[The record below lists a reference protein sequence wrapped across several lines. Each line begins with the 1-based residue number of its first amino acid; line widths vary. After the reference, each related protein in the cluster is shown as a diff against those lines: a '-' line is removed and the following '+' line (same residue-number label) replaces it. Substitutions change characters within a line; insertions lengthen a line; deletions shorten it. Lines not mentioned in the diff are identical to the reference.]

1 MSNNP
6 GINYIIKTLEL
17 LIVFFYKCIRIKSME
32 QIVNPIYYKVT
43 GVVINLHNK
52 TIFESVILT
61 GFSS

>member
-43 GVVINLHNK
+43 GVVLTCIIKQYLNLL
-52 TIFESVILT
+52 F
-61 GFSS
+61 

>member
-6 GINYIIKTLEL
+6 GINYFIKTFEL
-17 LIVFFYKCIRIKSME
+17 LIVFFYKCIRIKIME
-32 QIVNPIYYKVT
+32 QMVNPIYYKVT